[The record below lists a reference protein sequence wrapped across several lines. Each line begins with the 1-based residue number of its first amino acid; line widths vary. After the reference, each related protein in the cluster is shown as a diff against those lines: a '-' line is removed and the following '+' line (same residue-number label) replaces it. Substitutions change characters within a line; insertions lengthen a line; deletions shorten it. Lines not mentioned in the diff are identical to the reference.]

1 MYAHILAVLSKYFK
15 CLSFY
20 LVYNVIMKI
29 KWLAFLSVGL
39 LLAGCL
45 TQASWIGSLP
55 HQNIDV
61 ARYLGTW
68 YEIARIPNWFE
79 GDLVGVTATYALKPD
94 GHVEVRN
101 AGYDHVLTGDK
112 KTEIGDAWIPDPKE
126 TGQLKVSFFW
136 PFSGD
141 YVVLYRDEDYQ
152 VAMVGSGKDLLWIL
166 CRKPSLS
173 EATYKKLINKAEKLG
188 FDVSRLQKVT
198 QNSLN

>member
-1 MYAHILAVLSKYFK
+1 
-15 CLSFY
+15 
-20 LVYNVIMKI
+20 MKI
-29 KWLAFLSVGL
+29 KWLSFLTVGL
-39 LLAGCL
+39 LFAGCL

-61 ARYLGTW
+61 PRYLGTW

-79 GDLVGVTATYALKPD
+79 GVLVGVSATYSLKSD
-94 GHVEVRN
+94 GHLEVRN
-101 AGYDHVLTGDK
+101 AGFDPVLTGNK
-112 KTEIGDAWIPDPKE
+112 KTDIGDAWIPNPKE

-166 CRKPSLS
+166 CRKPVLS
-173 EATYKKLINKAEKLG
+173 ETVYAQLLSKATTLG
-188 FDVSRLQKVT
+188 FDVSRLQKT
-198 QNSLN
+198 IQNIPSQ